1 MLWKLRNFYAGLK
14 EILYVY
20 RHSFVFLVL
29 VIASI
34 LLLQNNPNPSMIFL
48 RKRVIYLAAMLGEKI
63 SSGPRWRDSDA
74 VIKELQQRNIELA
87 SRNIVLEDAY
97 MENVRL
103 RQLVE
108 FRSRFPLSVR
118 PARIIA
124 RESRPAISNIV
135 LDKGSADGIRLHQ
148 NVINEY
154 GLVGQI
160 AEVFEEHS
168 VCQMLLDKNFRVASK
183 IQRTR
188 ANGVVFWPGN
198 PDEVAF
204 YGVLKN
210 LDVRIGD
217 VILTSEYSEYFLP
230 NFRVG
235 VVTEVNNEIEGLF
248 KDIRVQTAVDFDRL
262 EEVFVVTDTSRTRS
276 VAVGFEN
283 YFIVKR

>member
-1 MLWKLRNFYAGLK
+1 
-14 EILYVY
+14 
-20 RHSFVFLVL
+20 
-29 VIASI
+29 
-34 LLLQNNPNPSMIFL
+34 
-48 RKRVIYLAAMLGEKI
+48 
-63 SSGPRWRDSDA
+63 
-74 VIKELQQRNIELA
+74 
-87 SRNIVLEDAY
+87 
-97 MENVRL
+97 
-103 RQLVE
+103 
-108 FRSRFPLSVR
+108 
-118 PARIIA
+118 
-124 RESRPAISNIV
+124 
-135 LDKGSADGIRLHQ
+135 
-148 NVINEY
+148 
-154 GLVGQI
+154 
-160 AEVFEEHS
+160 
-168 VCQMLLDKNFRVASK
+168 
-183 IQRTR
+183 
-188 ANGVVFWPGN
+188 GVVFWLGN